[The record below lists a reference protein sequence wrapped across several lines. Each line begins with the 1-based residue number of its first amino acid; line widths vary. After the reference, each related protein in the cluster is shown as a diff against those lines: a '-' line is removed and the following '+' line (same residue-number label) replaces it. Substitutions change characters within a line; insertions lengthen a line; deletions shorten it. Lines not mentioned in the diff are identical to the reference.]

1 MASVIHQ
8 IVINKATPAVNHPIL
23 LRLSGGSENINID
36 SIKIDTIIG
45 KDEINHDMELNNLE
59 ILFKKVENDN

>member
-1 MASVIHQ
+1 ML
-8 IVINKATPAVNHPIL
+8 KMM
-23 LRLSGGSENINID
+23 NINID
-36 SIKIDTIIG
+36 TIKIDTIIG